1 MIILSQQQLEAGAQA
16 LQRIVANRTGRGK
29 SWEEIPET
37 LRASYR
43 EEFKAAVEA
52 AMKAGQ

>member
-1 MIILSQQQLEAGAQA
+1 MTAAQLEVGAQA

-37 LRASYR
+37 LREGYR
-43 EEFKAAVEA
+43 EEFKAAYEA
-52 AMKAGQ
+52 AEKAAR